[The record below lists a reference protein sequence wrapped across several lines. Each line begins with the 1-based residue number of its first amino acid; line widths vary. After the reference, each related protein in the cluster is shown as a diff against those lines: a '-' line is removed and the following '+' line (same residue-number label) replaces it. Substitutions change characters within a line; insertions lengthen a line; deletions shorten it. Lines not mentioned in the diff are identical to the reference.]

1 MTSRE
6 VARRAFDIPAQRR
19 VQSRAAPRM
28 GGQARAFGHNLLC
41 STPLP
46 PPTKYKG
53 KAPAGAREKG
63 GQRESQ
69 SPPLLPLCQSQ
80 GSRVPFPA
88 PGVGVQRESPGRGW
102 AARGPCGARLA
113 RMWEAQGRRGSQR
126 HRDKRGALGRRLTP
140 GPGLLQGVW
149 PAKAVSSGQVLN
161 CHGLSSSFDL
171 GRQNLGMLKIRP
183 FSWPEEI
190 IYDSLSILT
199 RMIFFYYVDFDGPS
213 HWEKAI
219 LVPCIGNFP
228 VRW

>member
-88 PGVGVQRESPGRGW
+88 PGGGFATRVARRRLGSQGTVRRSAGPDVGGSGSPGLTAAQGQAGCAWPPAHTWPGPPPGGLARES
-102 AARGPCGARLA
+102 C
-113 RMWEAQGRRGSQR
+113 
-126 HRDKRGALGRRLTP
+126 
-140 GPGLLQGVW
+140 
-149 PAKAVSSGQVLN
+149 
-161 CHGLSSSFDL
+161 F
-171 GRQNLGMLKIRP
+171 IRP
-183 FSWPEEI
+183 GAELSWAQLIFRPGEAEFRNAENP
-190 IYDSLSILT
+190 SIFLA
-199 RMIFFYYVDFDGPS
+199 G
-213 HWEKAI
+213 
-219 LVPCIGNFP
+219 GNYL
-228 VRW
+228 